1 MSAILLARH
10 GNTFGPGDKVVWVG
24 AKEDLPLVAKGEDQA
39 AALGNALREA
49 HLTPNRI
56 ISGPLKR
63 TRRAAD
69 LVAVLCGFHGQIE
82 IDDRLLE
89 IDYGSWGGKSC
100 DEIIAEYGADAHRT
114 WNEEHRRP
122 DGVDW
127 SPDEATLRSNAL
139 AVMEDAAATRPFTL
153 IITSNGVLRYMHG
166 VLAGNSDDAKVKT
179 GNICAADIATGRRL
193 FWNAAPDAGLLKEVF
208 GQSTR

>member
-24 AKEDLPLVAKGEDQA
+24 AKEDLPLVAKGEEQA

-49 HLTPNRI
+49 RLTPNRI

-63 TRRAAD
+63 TRRAAE
-69 LVAVLCGFHGQIE
+69 LVAVLSGFHGEIE

-100 DEIIAEYGADAHRT
+100 DEIIAEYGAEAHRT

-122 DGVDW
+122 EGVDW
-127 SPDEATLRSNAL
+127 SPDEATLRANAL
-139 AVMEDAAATRPFTL
+139 AVMQDAAQSRRFTL
-153 IITSNGVLRYMHG
+153 VITSNGVLRYMHG
-166 VLAGNSDDAKVKT
+166 VLGGEDHDAKVKT
-179 GNICAADIATGRRL
+179 GHICAVDIEAGQRL
-193 FWNAAPDAGLLKEVF
+193 FWNETPDAETLKTVF
-208 GQSTR
+208 GSN